1 MTASHMNNNVYDLKD
16 SEADFLCIG
25 DDVSTAF
32 IKVHKL
38 LENLHFRR
46 MSKSVWNLT
55 VVKLHNCLD
64 SDVEN

>member
-1 MTASHMNNNVYDLKD
+1 MIFYG
-16 SEADFLCIG
+16 IG
-25 DDVSTAF
+25 ADVSTTV

-38 LENLHFRR
+38 LKNFHFMR

-55 VVKLHNCLD
+55 VVKPHNCLD